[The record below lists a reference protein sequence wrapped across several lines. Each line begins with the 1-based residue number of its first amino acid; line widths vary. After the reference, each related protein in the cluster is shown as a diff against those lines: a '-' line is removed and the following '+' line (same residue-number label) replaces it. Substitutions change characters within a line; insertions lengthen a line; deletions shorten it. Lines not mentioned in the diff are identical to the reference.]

1 MRKKY
6 IQGKDGNIMDRYG
19 NPMFEFRLEPG
30 DEFIP
35 LYNNVLEKEHEAEV
49 KGETKTITRYLIQA
63 RARDKDKNQ
72 IQDQYGKDE
81 IFITLTPTQANS
93 LKKKADEGIELNQ
106 NIFIA
111 FNYESQR
118 HGMQVGVGQKN
129 LNKKKAKTFEELEA
143 EASSED

>member
-6 IQGKDGNIMDRYG
+6 IKGKEGNLTDKFG

-35 LYNNVLEKEHEAEV
+35 LYNNVLEKQHDADV
-49 KGETKTITRYLIQA
+49 KGEIKKITRYLIQA

-72 IQDQYGKDE
+72 IQDQNGKDE

-93 LKKKADEGIELNQ
+93 LKNKVQDGIELNQ

-111 FNYESQR
+111 FTYESQS
-118 HGMQVGVGQKN
+118 HGQQVGVGLKN

-143 EASSED
+143 GASSED